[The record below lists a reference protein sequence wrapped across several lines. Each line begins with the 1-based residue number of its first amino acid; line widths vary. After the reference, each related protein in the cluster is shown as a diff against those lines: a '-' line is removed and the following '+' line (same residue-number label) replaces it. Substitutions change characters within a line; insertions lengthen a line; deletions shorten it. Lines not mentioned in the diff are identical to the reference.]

1 MNTEAPLGF
10 TFAGRHNSEFDLNY
24 TPAVADRSQNIADFE
39 TKTQKNSYRHG
50 QDRFGYSFK
59 AREFKVD
66 CYYEYITEDTIEK
79 MLLWVTPDASGYLI
93 FDERPYV
100 RYYVNVSKKS
110 VNSAYPV
117 GEDEDGG
124 LLYSGTFVIYFEA
137 DIPFGCLTINC
148 LPDGDAE
155 AQAKRQHPSL
165 IYDYMMPDNDYT
177 QMGSFIIY
185 NPGNFETDT
194 VIQIAGTASNGVT
207 IKNKT
212 NGDICKL
219 KSLPDNGNYL
229 EITSETGRIQML
241 PSYPDAVVYNYH
253 DYGYIRLAPSWPVYD
268 DITVTFTSGSNEITS
283 SDFTFTKSFEGYYL
297 FIDGGWYRISAT
309 YE

>member
-1 MNTEAPLGF
+1 
-10 TFAGRHNSEFDLNY
+10 
-24 TPAVADRSQNIADFE
+24 
-39 TKTQKNSYRHG
+39 
-50 QDRFGYSFK
+50 
-59 AREFKVD
+59 
-66 CYYEYITEDTIEK
+66 
-79 MLLWVTPDASGYLI
+79 
-93 FDERPYV
+93 
-100 RYYVNVSKKS
+100 
-110 VNSAYPV
+110 
-117 GEDEDGG
+117 
-124 LLYSGTFVIYFEA
+124 
-137 DIPFGCLTINC
+137 
-148 LPDGDAE
+148 
-155 AQAKRQHPSL
+155 
-165 IYDYMMPDNDYT
+165 MMPDNDYT

-309 YE
+309 YESTNPHKAVISARPSNSDTVQTPIVRMNEITITGEDAELTRMNIYFTPYVR